1 MKRIFLSVLSL
12 VLATAMVVPGAAAV
26 AAQPETEAVEVLPV
40 ARPSLVIRAPGA
52 GDVGQPV
59 TITVLAKHNYKPV
72 AQAAVY
78 ALKTDELAITADSNN
93 YTTVAADY
101 AALAKERGI
110 FIGYTNNEGAV
121 THRFSDTGR
130 YILVAIKD
138 GYVPGF
144 SRITTKLAASKG
156 LRIRI
161 PSAAEVGEPVTIT
174 VVERYSYEP
183 VANAAVYAR
192 KIGEINVPEVIS
204 VVPSDVTD
212 TMVIKA
218 VPSVAPNTMVI
229 RAVPSVPTDT
239 MVIRAGTAPSAD
251 EVQYAVEIEES
262 GIFIGYTNNR
272 GQVVHRF
279 GKTGRYVLAALK
291 DNYAPGI
298 AKISITLAN
307 QRMLGIKA
315 PRTAEVGRPVT
326 ITVVERYAQEP
337 VAKAGVY
344 ALKIGEIVSSQPVE
358 ETPQAEVDYV
368 AEAEKT
374 AALVREKGVSVG
386 YTDRNGEVVH
396 SFDETGRYLLVAIK
410 DGYTPGFTYIA
421 ITLALHRALAIEAPD
436 EADVGRPVRIAVKEL
451 HTNQP
456 VAQASI
462 YALKV
467 EGMDEAIRLILR
479 AAKGDFASVVEEQGA
494 FIGSTGDDGV
504 LVHRFDQAGH
514 YILMATKDGYV
525 PDFAGVYVKPLGI
538 AYPEKIDAVRPGTG
552 NSNNTE

>member
-1 MKRIFLSVLSL
+1 MRRILLSVLSL
-12 VLATAMVVPGAAAV
+12 ALATAMVLPGATV
-26 AAQPETEAVEVLPV
+26 AAQPETEAAEVLPV
-40 ARPSLVIRAPGA
+40 ERAALVIRAPGVA
-52 GDVGQPV
+52 DVGQPV
-59 TITVLAKHNYKPV
+59 TITVFAKHNYKPV
-72 AQAAVY
+72 AGAAVY
-78 ALKTDELAITADSNN
+78 ALKTNELAITADSNN

-110 FIGYTNNEGAV
+110 FIGYTNNQGIVRHTFAE
-121 THRFSDTGR
+121 TGR
-130 YILVAIKD
+130 YILVAVKD

-144 SRITTKLAASKG
+144 SRITIKLAASKG
-156 LRIRI
+156 LKIRV
-161 PSAAEVGEPVTIT
+161 PSTAEVGEPVTIT

-183 VANAAVYAR
+183 VANAAVYAK
-192 KIGEINVPEVIS
+192 KIGEINAPEVIS
-204 VVPSDVTD
+204 VVPSDITD

-218 VPSVAPNTMVI
+218 VPSVPTNTMVI
-229 RAVPSVPTDT
+229 RAD
-239 MVIRAGTAPSAD
+239 TAPSAD
-251 EVQYAVEIEES
+251 EVQYAAEIKES
-262 GIFIGYTNNR
+262 GIFIGYTNDR

-279 GKTGRYVLAALK
+279 GETGRCVLAALK

-298 AKISITLAN
+298 VRISITLAS

-326 ITVVERYAQEP
+326 ITVVERHTQEP

-344 ALKIGEIVSSQPVE
+344 ALKMGEIVSSQPVE
-358 ETPQAEVDYV
+358 ETIEPEADYV
-368 AEAEKT
+368 SEAEKNAT
-374 AALVREKGVSVG
+374 LVRQKGVFVG

-410 DGYTPGFTYIA
+410 DGYTPGFTHIA

-467 EGMDEAIRLILR
+467 EGIDEAIRLIVR
-479 AAKGDFASVVEEQGA
+479 AAKGDFAPVVREQGA
-494 FIGSTGDDGV
+494 LIGSTDDNGV
-504 LVHRFDQAGH
+504 LVHRFGEVGH

-525 PDFAGVYVKPLGI
+525 PDFAGIYVRPLGI
-538 AYPEKIDAVRPGTG
+538 AHPEKIDAVQPSTDA
-552 NSNNTE
+552 SDNTE